1 MKTKKPDPKRAKKH
15 LEKLYQLASQSK
27 SPFEG
32 MSDEEIIKKLRKTR
46 EEIWEEKLATRS

>member
-15 LEKLYQLASQSK
+15 LDKIYQLASQSR

-32 MSDEEIIKKLRKTR
+32 MSDEEIIKKLRKSR
-46 EEIWEEKLATRS
+46 EDIWEEKFAAHS